1 MLLETKAIKLTTGD
15 TPNNGFYSG
24 TVELGSF
31 SEPFESIPK
40 VIATMASAN
49 GTTLLIG
56 IVSTSKTSWGRAVI
70 VSNAKR
76 TDFPCSIFR
85 YNVLHYIFI
94 NTILNE
100 CPNNILLRGVTSMP
114 SILNVVVIANS
125 LP

>member
-1 MLLETKAIKLTTGD
+1 MGKQLKGEIDAVNASLSNTGIKKMLLETKAIKLTTGD

-76 TDFPCSIFR
+76 TDFPCSI
-85 YNVLHYIFI
+85 NLI
-94 NTILNE
+94 
-100 CPNNILLRGVTSMP
+100 
-114 SILNVVVIANS
+114 SIQI
-125 LP
+125 

>member
-1 MLLETKAIKLTTGD
+1 MLHLSDLNWRYYTYGCSKNVILNASLSNTGIKKMLLETKAIKLTTGD

-76 TDFPCSIFR
+76 TDFPCSI
-85 YNVLHYIFI
+85 NLI
-94 NTILNE
+94 
-100 CPNNILLRGVTSMP
+100 
-114 SILNVVVIANS
+114 SIQI
-125 LP
+125 